1 MNKPREKKWV
11 NLINNFTLK
20 KYWLRRDK
28 TKNDFL
34 DDTEMIKQTIYRTTE
49 DSNRYKKKYG
59 DDWRNKKVKYSSDF
73 YYENMFVYENL
84 KGELSSANKKRI
96 KLGLKC
102 WHDWY
107 FYSKE
112 EGEIFFQEI
121 IRSLDE
127 RQKVVYIDRVVAP
140 CIARILYVNNE
151 LKLFYME
158 IV

>member
-1 MNKPREKKWV
+1 MKPRKDKWV

-20 KYWLRRDK
+20 KYWLRRVK

-34 DDTEMIKQTIYRTTE
+34 DDTEMIKQTIYRTTKDNE
-49 DSNRYKKKYG
+49 NMF
-59 DDWRNKKVKYSSDF
+59 V
-73 YYENMFVYENL
+73 YENLKYENIFVYENL

-107 FYSKE
+107 YYSKE

-121 IRSLDE
+121 IRSLDK